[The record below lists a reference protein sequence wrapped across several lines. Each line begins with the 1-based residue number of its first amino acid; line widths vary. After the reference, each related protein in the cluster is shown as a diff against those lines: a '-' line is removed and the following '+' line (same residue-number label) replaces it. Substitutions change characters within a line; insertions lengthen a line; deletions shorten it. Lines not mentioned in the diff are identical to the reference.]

1 MCAARQPAK
10 PTRRPDGAECVAMP
24 VPESPL
30 PHSVLRQNRVP
41 RETVADVEAGKI
53 EPRSDLIEHI
63 VVALGRRLWDFA
75 EE

>member
-1 MCAARQPAK
+1 LCAARQPAK
-10 PTRRPDGAECVAMP
+10 PTRRPDGAECVATP

-30 PHSVLRQNRVP
+30 PHSVLRQSRAP
-41 RETVADVEAGKI
+41 REMVAHLEAGKI

-63 VVALGRRLWDFA
+63 AAALGRRLRDFA